1 MTLYEQELQ
10 KMIRGI
16 PFIQRYTLVGKAI
29 LGSLDKDIRFKISF
43 VTTGIAGH
51 YDALKIR
58 VIKRTEGEVDG
69 QIFKFKDI
77 LSNGRNLVIDEDRDG
92 PTWGLHEP
100 LLSVYA
106 KINQCLHNY
115 LSYFASEQEQMESQ
129 DMNGQSM

>member
-16 PFIQRYTLVGKAI
+16 PFIQRYTLAGKAI
-29 LGSLDKDIRFKISF
+29 LGSLDKDLRFKISF

-58 VIKRTEGEVDG
+58 VINRTEGEVDG

-77 LSNGRNLVIDEDRDG
+77 LSNGRNLVIDEDSTG
-92 PTWGLHEP
+92 PSWGVNKP
-100 LLSVYA
+100 LLSDYA
-106 KINQCLHNY
+106 KISQCLHNY
-115 LSYFASEQEQMESQ
+115 LSYYAPEQGPQESQ
-129 DMNGQSM
+129 EMSGQNM